1 VSGDKTVKTGMVMAV
16 SIFYNGADLTV
27 VVGFESGHTSVSQ
40 LVGGQAWQ
48 ILYRSQPHSQPILS
62 LAVDPNHISYVTS
75 SADAI
80 IAKHPIPSISLEVSV
95 SSPTNPLSVGESKIL
110 TSGTS
115 LLSQG
120 LASAGPQKNRA
131 TYPPK
136 IDTQTKPLKVVQTKH
151 SGQQGLKIRSDGK
164 IFATAGW
171 DSRVRVYSLRSL
183 AELAVLKWHKEGCY
197 AVAFADIT
205 SSGDDLGKAEGQ
217 KPTDEEEAVTTITG
231 AILSVKEKRD
241 LRATT
246 THWLAAGSKDGKVS
260 LWDIY

>member
-1 VSGDKTVKTGMVMAV
+1 MVMAV
-16 SIFYNGADLTV
+16 SIFYNGADLAV
-27 VVGFESGHTSVSQ
+27 IAGFESGHTTVSQ
-40 LVGGQAWQ
+40 FIDGQGWQ
-48 ILYRSQPHSQPILS
+48 ILYMSQPHSQPVLS
-62 LAVDPNHISYVTS
+62 LAVNPNYASYVTS

-80 IAKHPIPSISLEVSV
+80 VAKHPIPSLSLEEYGST
-95 SSPTNPLSVGESKIL
+95 STNPPSGVGESKIL
-110 TSGTS
+110 TSGMS

-120 LASAGPQKNRA
+120 LASAGPRKNRSI
-131 TYPPK
+131 PPK
-136 IDTQTKPLKVVQTKH
+136 IETQTNPLKIIQTKH

-171 DSRVRVYSLRSL
+171 DSRVRVYSVQSL
-183 AELAVLKWHKEGCY
+183 KELAVLKWHKEGCY
-197 AVAFADIT
+197 AVTFADIT
-205 SSGDDLGKAEGQ
+205 GSRDDLGRTGQ
-217 KPTDEEEAVTTITG
+217 TQTSDEEGAMTIVTG